1 LDIRITQR
9 VFDPQAEIAAFTA
22 GRDDAGALASFVG
35 YCRASTDGVA
45 VNELRIDHYP
55 GFSEKE
61 IARLAEETARRFD
74 CPDLLVIHRVGVI
87 RPGEAIVLVAALSIH
102 RASAF
107 DAVRILMDYLKTD
120 APLWKKETG
129 PGGARWIEPRAE
141 DHARRQKAEEQAEKG
156 QMEKGRT

>member
-1 LDIRITQR
+1 MRIRIAPEA
-9 VFDPQAEIAAFTA
+9 FDPQAEIAAFTA
-22 GRDDAGALASFVG
+22 GRDDVGALASFVG
-35 YCRASTDGVA
+35 YCRAATGGVA
-45 VNELRIDHYP
+45 VHELRIDHYP

-61 IARLAEETARRFD
+61 IARLAQETGRRFA

-87 RPGEAIVLVAALSIH
+87 HPGEAIVLVAALSIH

-129 PGGARWIEPRAE
+129 PDGARWIEPRPE
-141 DHARRQKAEEQAEKG
+141 DHVRRLEAEKG
-156 QMEKGRT
+156 QMEK